1 MRAAQREDFQRE
13 EGPSKQPLPEIRGCH
28 RGRGCD
34 VGVGALLLNRV
45 SVPQPDSCPKQPA
58 PCGTL
63 GTLRP
68 REARVQGHM
77 VSQRPRQ
84 GEDL

>member
-1 MRAAQREDFQRE
+1 M
-13 EGPSKQPLPEIRGCH
+13 
-28 RGRGCD
+28 
-34 VGVGALLLNRV
+34 GVGALLLNRV
-45 SVPQPDSCPKQPA
+45 SVPQPDGCPKQPA